1 MASSVFS
8 NPTPTLTTRVFG
20 EQVEDELVFAIE
32 LKTSVRCCSCF
43 LHAFMC

>member
-1 MASSVFS
+1 
-8 NPTPTLTTRVFG
+8 
-20 EQVEDELVFAIE
+20 VEDELVFAIE